1 MHSGGYPYDKFHSS
15 ESLIISNLKPSEK
28 ASIGRDRDRE
38 RERERDGEKERER
51 EREREV
57 EKMKR
62 RRKRSWARRGGGEVE
77 ESSETTLALLHKH
90 KLTNN
95 TAGAG
100 ASVLCPSIC
109 LETGVL
115 LVLCPAKLTIE
126 VDSRPLPPLHNQN
139 SPCPMICRV
148 PLAP

>member
-1 MHSGGYPYDKFHSS
+1 MKLVGILAFGGISLRQVPLFRKLDKCKSQTFR
-15 ESLIISNLKPSEK
+15 ESIKRK
-28 ASIGRDRDRE
+28 RQ
-38 RERERDGEKERER
+38 RER

-62 RRKRSWARRGGGEVE
+62 RRKRSWARRGGGEE
-77 ESSETTLALLHKH
+77 KESSETTLALLHKH

-139 SPCPMICRV
+139 SP
-148 PLAP
+148 